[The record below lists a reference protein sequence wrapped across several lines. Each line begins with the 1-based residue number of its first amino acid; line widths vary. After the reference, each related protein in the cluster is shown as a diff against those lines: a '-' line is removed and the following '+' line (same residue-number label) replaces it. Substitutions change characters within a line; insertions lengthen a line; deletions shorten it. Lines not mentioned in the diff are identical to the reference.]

1 MVWAVFEAF
10 LNGIL
15 PHLLQGRPNRRS
27 RNWAKSTKQV
37 ADLFSRETCGSVQ
50 NIGGPE
56 VTCCIPVPRP
66 MEDLV
71 VLAVQLAHCQ
81 GGRGGDEAHH
91 DPLHKDGHHGAW
103 QKAEKGRQGCGLPH
117 SLHFFQSQL
126 RSPSPPPH
134 LSGSE

>member
-71 VLAVQLAHCQ
+71 VLAVQLAHRQ
-81 GGRGGDEAHH
+81 GGGGGDEAHH
-91 DPLHKDGHHGAW
+91 DPLLFLFFSLAGLFY
-103 QKAEKGRQGCGLPH
+103 GCGGAKRVNNT
-117 SLHFFQSQL
+117 SMTSST
-126 RSPSPPPH
+126 SPW
-134 LSGSE
+134 